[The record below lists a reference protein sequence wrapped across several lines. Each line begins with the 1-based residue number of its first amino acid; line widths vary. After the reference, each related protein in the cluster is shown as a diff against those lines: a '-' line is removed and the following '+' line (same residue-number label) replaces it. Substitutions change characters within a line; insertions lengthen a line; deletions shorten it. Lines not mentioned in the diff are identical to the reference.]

1 MPAENA
7 AVPPDLGRML
17 REAGPE
23 ELVGLVRARRAELV
37 PAAVAQALRN
47 PWAGPEVVE
56 LVLAEPRWLA
66 SYEVKRELAWQRG
79 CPEAVVMRFLP
90 ALAWRDLL
98 ELGLDVSVRPP
109 VRAAADRLM
118 VERLAS
124 LSEGEKMSI
133 ARRASPNVLARL
145 RHDPSLRVIGALL
158 ENPRLSEGLLAP
170 LVYHP
175 NTRPQV
181 LALVAAN
188 PRWGVRYELK
198 VGIAKNAATPLE
210 TALRILPSLKKED
223 LRAVLSGERIAAP
236 VRRRARLLLGT

>member
-1 MPAENA
+1 MPPESSAL
-7 AVPPDLGRML
+7 PPDLARVL
-17 REAGPE
+17 REAGPD
-23 ELVGLVRARRAELV
+23 ELLSLLRLHRAELT

-47 PWAGPEVVE
+47 PFAGPEAVD
-56 LVLAEPRWLA
+56 LVIGEQRWLS
-66 SYEVKRELAWQRG
+66 SYEVRRELAGLRS
-79 CPEAVVMRFLP
+79 CPEAVAMRFLP

-98 ELGLDVSVRPP
+98 ELGLDVRVRPP
-109 VRAAADRLM
+109 VRAAADRY
-118 VERLAS
+118 VTERLVS

-133 ARRASPNVLARL
+133 ARRASTGVLARL
-145 RHDPSLRVIGALL
+145 RHDPSVRVISALL

-188 PRWGVRYELK
+188 PRWGVRYDLK
-198 VGIAKNAATPLE
+198 VGIAKNAATPIE

-223 LRAVLSGERIAAP
+223 LRAVLAGERVSPI